1 MSAGGD
7 NGSMPVLPVR
17 GENKVSMRLLQ
28 VFDPIPALLPHS
40 DSQET
45 SGLSQHSSTVFP
57 AQRLYLRM

>member
-1 MSAGGD
+1 
-7 NGSMPVLPVR
+7 MPVLPVR